1 VTRFRTYRGV
11 ILTCCVVLL
20 VCALVVGALAAAKQP
35 VQLRVGTW
43 KTAQT
48 IQPFFYEKYLPK
60 GSKVTVSPFTNPG
73 DMKTALLAG
82 SLDIT
87 GTTIVHAITSASR
100 GEPVVVVSALCE
112 KCSAIVARKDE
123 GINSIK
129 DLRGKRIG
137 HVPTTMHDLLLRESL
152 TKAGLDP
159 NKDVTLVRVDFFD
172 MGQAL
177 ANKSIDAF
185 SSGEPY
191 PTLAAMQGYGKI
203 LAYPYHVDT
212 VGALN
217 AGMLTTRDMIAK
229 HRDQIQAAVT
239 AHVRATQYL
248 QTHQKEWLK
257 AAEGFGNKPDVL
269 ARSAKNMELSW
280 DMNAQYLQQARALG
294 QRMQA
299 QGIITSQPDYNKLFD
314 TSFVTQAKR
323 ELAAEKRGRM

>member
-1 VTRFRTYRGV
+1 MKLLPYRRI
-11 ILTCCVVLL
+11 ILAFCVVLL
-20 VCALVVGALAAAKQP
+20 LCAVVAVAIAAARPP
-35 VQLRVGTW
+35 VELRVGTW

-73 DMKTALLAG
+73 DMKTSLLAG

-87 GTTIVHAITSASR
+87 GTTIVHAITSASK

-129 DLRGKRIG
+129 DLKGKRIG

-177 ANKSIDAF
+177 ASKSIDAF

-191 PTLAAMQGYGKI
+191 PTLAVMQGYGKV
-203 LAYPYHVDT
+203 LAYPYDVDT
-212 VGALN
+212 LGALN
-217 AGMLTTRDMIAK
+217 AGMLTTQENIAR
-229 HRDQIQAAVT
+229 HRDLIQAAVT
-239 AHVRATQYL
+239 AHVRATQYF
-248 QTHQKEWLK
+248 QTHKKEWLK
-257 AAEGFGNKPDVL
+257 AAEEFGNKPEVL
-269 ARSAKNMELSW
+269 AIAAKNMELSW
-280 DMNAQYLQQARALG
+280 DMSARYLKQARALG

-299 QGIITSQPDYNKLFD
+299 QGIITRQPDYNKLFD
-314 TSFVTQAKR
+314 TSFVAQAKR
-323 ELAAEKRGRM
+323 EIAAERRGAK